1 MDSRERYTAPEVML
15 RAMLDGMQNGL
26 WTALPGSVVSF
37 DPDTVT
43 VVVQP
48 SIAGSILQQDGT
60 RKAVNL
66 PVITDVPVCFP
77 RGGGCTLTFPIAAG
91 DECLI
96 VFASRAIDAWAQ
108 SGGVQPASDA
118 RKHDLSDA
126 FAIVGPQSQANK
138 ISNISTDTTQ
148 LRSNDG
154 STYVELDAVG
164 QILNFKAPGGFNFDG
179 PTAHFTGAVTVDE
192 TITATDDITSTSGDV
207 VATGISLINHVHP
220 GVQSGSSTTGPAE

>member
-1 MDSRERYTAPEVML
+1 MDSRERYSQPEVML

-37 DPDTVT
+37 DADKVT

-48 SIAGSILQQDGT
+48 SIAGSIVQQDGT

-66 PVITDVPVCFP
+66 PVITDIPVCFP
-77 RGGGCTLTFPIAAG
+77 RGGGCTLTFPIKAG

-108 SGGVQPASDA
+108 SGGVQPASDQ

-126 FAIVGPQSQANK
+126 FAIVGPQSQAHK
-138 ISNISTDTTQ
+138 ISGISTSKTQ
-148 LRSNDG
+148 LRSDDG
-154 STYVELDAVG
+154 STYVELDPSG
-164 QILNFKAPGGFNFDG
+164 QIVNVKAPGGMTIDA
-179 PTAHFTGAVTVDE
+179 PTLHLTGDMTCDK
-192 TITATDDITSTSGDV
+192 TITASDDITSTGGDV

-220 GVQSGSSTTGPAE
+220 GVTSGGATTGPAE